1 MYFVYVQNLLF
12 LYIISMLINYDNDFC
27 VGDYNKL
34 YPMNLNQLKIFYLAA
49 KRKNLSVA
57 AEDLFITQPAVTKGI
72 QRLQE
77 YYEMKFVDHIGKKLI
92 LTDAGEVLYEI
103 AEKIFELESKAEE
116 SIRDFQERKRGRIRI
131 LSSESFGDYYLPHI
145 IIPFSKTYPLVRI
158 SMNILPTEQVVEH
171 TAALNND
178 LGFISYPVEH
188 DKLLVREVLEDQLV
202 VIATPDH
209 PLASHSAL
217 THRHLKDQ
225 MLIMHE
231 TDSAPR
237 RALENYI
244 RKHDLSVDVRLEL
257 SSNRAIKR
265 AAEDGIGI
273 ALISRK
279 VANEEI
285 RDNRLVAIP
294 LSDPSMTRKFYMVHH
309 KDKYLSGSLQNFID
323 MVFKWSAEYMRA
335 L

>member
-1 MYFVYVQNLLF
+1 
-12 LYIISMLINYDNDFC
+12 
-27 VGDYNKL
+27 
-34 YPMNLNQLKIFYLAA
+34 MNLNQLKIFYLAA
-49 KRKNLSVA
+49 KKRNLSVA
-57 AEDLFITQPAVTKGI
+57 AAELFITQPAVTKGL

-77 YYEMKFVDHIGKKLI
+77 YYDMKFVDHIGKKLV

-131 LSSESFGDYYLPHI
+131 LSSESFGDYYLPRI
-145 IIPFSKTYPLVRI
+145 IIPFSKAYPLVRI
-158 SMNILPTEQVVEH
+158 TMNILPTEQVIEN
-171 TAALNND
+171 TATLNND

-188 DKLLVREVLEDQLV
+188 KKLLVKEVLEDQLV
-202 VIATPDH
+202 IITPPDH
-209 PLASHSAL
+209 PLGRYPTLEPSNL
-217 THRHLKDQ
+217 EDQ
-225 MLIMHE
+225 LLIMHE
-231 TDSAPR
+231 TGSAPR
-237 RALENYI
+237 KALENYI
-244 RKHDLSVDVRLEL
+244 RKNDLSVSIHLEL

-265 AAEDGIGI
+265 AVEDGIGI

-285 RDNRLVAIP
+285 RNKRLQAIP
-294 LSDPSMTRKFYMVHH
+294 LSDRSMTRKFYMVHH
-309 KDKYLSGSLQNFID
+309 QDKYLSESLQNFID

>member
-1 MYFVYVQNLLF
+1 
-12 LYIISMLINYDNDFC
+12 
-27 VGDYNKL
+27 
-34 YPMNLNQLKIFYLAA
+34 MNLNQLKIFYLAA
-49 KRKNLSVA
+49 KRRNLSVA
-57 AEDLFITQPAVTKGI
+57 AAELFITQPAVTKGL

-77 YYEMKFVDHIGKKLI
+77 YYDMKFVDHIGKKLV

-131 LSSESFGDYYLPHI
+131 LSSESFGDYYLPRI
-145 IIPFSKTYPLVRI
+145 IIPFSKAYPLVRI
-158 SMNILPTEQVVEH
+158 TMNILPTEQVIEN
-171 TAALNND
+171 TATLNND

-188 DKLLVREVLEDQLV
+188 KKLLVKEVLEDQLV
-202 VIATPDH
+202 IITPPDH
-209 PLASHSAL
+209 PLGRYPTLEPSNL
-217 THRHLKDQ
+217 EDQ
-225 MLIMHE
+225 LLIMHE
-231 TDSAPR
+231 TGSAPR
-237 RALENYI
+237 KALENYI
-244 RKHDLSVDVRLEL
+244 RKNDLSVSIHLEL

-265 AAEDGIGI
+265 AVEDGIGI

-285 RDNRLVAIP
+285 RNKRLRAIP
-294 LSDPSMTRKFYMVHH
+294 LSDRSMTRKFYMVHH
-309 KDKYLSGSLQNFID
+309 QDKYLSESLQNFID